1 MLEFY
6 RLQQG
11 YTPLI
16 RSLLESSMDL
26 FNGRSSIGDLLTDD
40 VTKCLR
46 IITSNKKYSSVLLQI
61 KVLINTFFV
70 SGYFENHSLW
80 AYNVQKMCERY
91 NQKCRNGA

>member
-1 MLEFY
+1 MGVVRLEIY
-6 RLQQG
+6 SRMTL
-11 YTPLI
+11 
-16 RSLLESSMDL
+16 RND
-26 FNGRSSIGDLLTDD
+26 
-40 VTKCLR
+40 LR